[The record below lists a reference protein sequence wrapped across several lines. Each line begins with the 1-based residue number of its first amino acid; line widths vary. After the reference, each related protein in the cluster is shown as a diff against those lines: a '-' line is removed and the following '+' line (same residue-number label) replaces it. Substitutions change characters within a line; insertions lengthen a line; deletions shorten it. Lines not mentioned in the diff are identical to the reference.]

1 MARTV
6 NAFTGVLSF
15 TSAMTL
21 PAHIGRVKVMSAP
34 EPAKAV
40 TSDAM
45 AALSFAATRG
55 TRSRPCAVAAAPTK
69 FAPIEVAR
77 AATAGANDSAT

>member
-1 MARTV
+1 V

-21 PAHIGRVKVMSAP
+21 PAHIGRRQIKSLP
-34 EPAKAV
+34 EPEKAS
-40 TSDAM
+40 TSEAI
-45 AALSFAATRG
+45 AAFRRAATRG

-69 FAPIEVAR
+69 SAPMELAS
-77 AATAGANDSAT
+77 AATAGAYDSAT